1 MVRFAVSVQGIVQ
14 GVGFRP
20 FVSNAATQRG
30 LSGWVKN
37 RTDGVCL
44 EVQGPENAVHDFL
57 DALRHDSPA
66 AARIERIDTAEVAA
80 AIDDGFRIVE
90 SATGA
95 HVSPTVPADQATCAE
110 CIAELESPA
119 ERRYRYPFT
128 NCTRCG
134 PRYTIIEA
142 LPYDRARTT
151 MKLFSLCAACA
162 SEYHHPSDRRFHAQP
177 IACPTC
183 GPAVRLVLADGR
195 ELATGEEAIR
205 RAAQEILSGQV
216 LALQGLGGFQLLVDA
231 TCANAVVCLRR
242 RKQRE
247 EKPFAVM
254 FPSLEAVRRVCALSA
269 AEEALLT
276 SSEAPIVL
284 VQRLGGSAGMAISEV
299 APRNP
304 HIGVMLGYTPL
315 HRLLLGEVGRPLVCT
330 SGNLSEE
337 PMCIDEA
344 EARSRLGTVAD
355 LFLVH
360 DRPIARPVD
369 DSVVRIGPAGVQVL
383 RRARGFAPLPLP
395 LATGASCILAL
406 GGQLKSTV
414 ALAKARHVV
423 VSQHLGDLFSLEGA
437 LLLERTVS
445 DLVSFL
451 DAKPE
456 VIACDF
462 HPDYAASRLG
472 ERLAST
478 WGIPLERVQHHH
490 AHVAACMVEHGLS
503 GAVLGL
509 AWDGAGLG
517 TDGVLWGGEAL
528 LMQGSTF
535 RRVAH
540 LRPFSLPGGEQAMRE
555 PRRAALGLL
564 YEIFGREAAAYSG
577 EAFSAPQTALLLRML
592 ERSVNSPRTTS
603 MGRLFDALASLTGV
617 RGHAGFEG
625 QAAMELEFAA
635 ADVDDPT
642 AYPITLG
649 SGEPAVADWEPLVRA
664 VLSDRKRGLPPGRI
678 SARFHNALAALAGEI
693 AQRVGLARVVLS
705 GGCFQNLRLSRAVR
719 ERLVSMGFEVY
730 MPQLYPP
737 NDGGLSLGQVLVAA
751 LRGKEHADVSGYS
764 G

>member
-1 MVRFAVSVQGIVQ
+1 VVRFAVSVQGIVQ